1 MAVVYDITAAD
12 HREIIPPPLSLSIS
26 LFTNDSVRSNKF
38 YSTNFS
44 NFNSWRVDDI
54 FFANQKKNFP
64 SSSSFPLE
72 EKRVSIR
79 DTVDAHGSQFYT
91 ARACVACRDARGA
104 KRGEIRSRWSGERS
118 GGARVANMRD
128 TPSSG
133 NGREEI
139 AFRQMNT
146 RYASDSSHGAPRAS
160 GQIVSHVTRGADPL
174 PSPPINRFS
183 LNRIPRIPI
192 RRSRLHPNAL
202 NRPTSFL
209 DAIILA
215 VKNYFLPV
223 RTKI

>member
-1 MAVVYDITAAD
+1 MAVVYHITAAD
-12 HREIIPPPLSLSIS
+12 RREIIPPPLSLSIS
-26 LFTNDSVRSNKF
+26 LFLRTIPWDRTSFTRRISQI
-38 YSTNFS
+38 STPEERMIS
-44 NFNSWRVDDI
+44 
-54 FFANQKKNFP
+54 FFANRKKNFP
-64 SSSSFPLE
+64 SSASFE
-72 EKRVSIR
+72 EKRVRRSGLAVLHSSCVCR
-79 DTVDAHGSQFYT
+79 VWR
-91 ARACVACRDARGA
+91 RAG
-104 KRGEIRSRWSGERS
+104 GEIRSRWSGERS

-192 RRSRLHPNAL
+192 PSLRRSRLHPPNAL
-202 NRPTSFL
+202 NRPTRSSSPWK
-209 DAIILA
+209 II
-215 VKNYFLPV
+215 FSRFV
-223 RTKI
+223 RRFSN